1 MGAAASRL
9 PDRVDADVARAAF
22 GDRFSR
28 DVFDRLADGDGTCAR
43 HLLRLRCRL
52 AALGAAASLEVCP
65 ADAARAVPS
74 ARPRAATVV
83 DDCAALAPRPVFVN
97 HVSKD
102 RTHFAAVAA
111 ACGLLRAAGFDAV
124 PHAPASRFEKS
135 DDAAAVVAA
144 YGSPAA
150 SAGAANKARRSP
162 TSRGARLGRGFG

>member
-65 ADAARAVPS
+65 ADAARA
-74 ARPRAATVV
+74 TLGL
-83 DDCAALAPRPVFVN
+83 C
-97 HVSKD
+97 
-102 RTHFAAVAA
+102 VAA
-111 ACGLLRAAGFDAV
+111 HATTDAPLGVELQMSPSGASWGALRRPD
-124 PHAPASRFEKS
+124 
-135 DDAAAVVAA
+135 
-144 YGSPAA
+144 
-150 SAGAANKARRSP
+150 
-162 TSRGARLGRGFG
+162 